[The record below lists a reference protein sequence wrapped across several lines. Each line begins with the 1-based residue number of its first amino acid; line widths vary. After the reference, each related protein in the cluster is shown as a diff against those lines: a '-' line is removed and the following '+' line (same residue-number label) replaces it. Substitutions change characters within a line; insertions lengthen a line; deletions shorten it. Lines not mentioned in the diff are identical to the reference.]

1 MSKIELGVKRR
12 CVSCSTKF
20 YDFLKTPILCP
31 NCGTEFDPDQLLKSR
46 KGRVATKSVKDE
58 VLKKDKSD
66 NDFESDPLLQGADL
80 EDDIDAVEDD
90 GLPSD
95 EDGFVAVKSDEE
107 EETAPATFDD
117 DEEFIDELPDDNSDE
132 DEIEDGDEK

>member
-46 KGRVATKSVKDE
+46 KGRVATKSVKVE

-66 NDFESDPLLQGADL
+66 NDFESDPLLQGADF

>member
-46 KGRVATKSVKDE
+46 KGRVATKSVKVE

>member
-46 KGRVATKSVKDE
+46 KGRVATKSVKVE

-80 EDDIDAVEDD
+80 EDDVDAVEDD